1 MCEVERICSSSGDF
15 WPGVDSIRS
24 PQKLLLSN
32 SSFAAELLKL
42 IQYRN
47 SSQLLKNYAFFFINK
62 IGLFNEINISFW
74 NGRNANHVS
83 SNPFFSHAYHSTEWW
98 FFLLNVFA
106 PAKCFKFYYIFL
118 EYVLVLLLISC
129 YFIVFCN

>member
-47 SSQLLKNYAFFFINK
+47 SSQLLKNYAFFINK

-83 SNPFFSHAYHSTEWW
+83 SNPFFSHAYHSTEWRFFFVKSFYPSQMLQMLLHFWNMFW
-98 FFLLNVFA
+98 FCCSFRA
-106 PAKCFKFYYIFL
+106 
-118 EYVLVLLLISC
+118 IS
-129 YFIVFCN
+129 FFSVIN